1 MPVHHIRLHIAST
14 LSAQVMALGVSP
26 DRIVYAHPCKP
37 PKQIRWSATHGV
49 NLTTFDT
56 ESELHKV
63 GGLPRWEVRRRTL
76 LRKLLRALSWSNL
89 LRHAPAHLPALPLCT
104 YVSLQMAQFHP
115 TSGLLLRIRA
125 DDPAARCQLGNKVG
139 SGCSCCCC
147 CCYCCCCILHC
158 CTFVPLPAHAMC
170 PTPLNP
176 A

>member
-63 GGLPRWEVRRRTL
+63 GGLL
-76 LRKLLRALSWSNL
+76 ALGSQTQDAAVEAADGPVVEQFAAPCT
-89 LRHAPAHLPALPLCT
+89 HAPALPLCT
-104 YVSLQMAQFHP
+104 QFSLQMAQFHP

-139 SGCSCCCC
+139 SGCCACAAAAAAAAV
-147 CCYCCCCILHC
+147 LHC
-158 CTFVPLPAHAMC
+158 AAHLWLCLHLQCAQLP
-170 PTPLNP
+170 
-176 A
+176 